1 MIRLLYW
8 YSQRGI
14 AHALHVD
21 TRETKRKYK
30 THDNLMTPVN
40 DILSD
45 ITPLLSGC
53 NRPLKMSFEDQLN
66 FLVYFHLEE
75 HRSGRHLVQVLK
87 EAHFARQHIEPMG
100 DIEKSSIF
108 EDIGSRGVE
117 QMMEM
122 FGKLYAKA
130 AKHLPKG
137 YAELG
142 DLVLIDGPLV
152 DDVLSMYWAD
162 YRKNSKKP
170 KVHIGFDLNRGIPKK
185 IFLTDDKEAERLV
198 VEKILAPGETGVM
211 DRGYQS
217 HKLFDAWQADE
228 KHYIC
233 RIRFST
239 GKTIVR
245 TNDVQA
251 DSTVFYDAVVLLGTS
266 GINQTERELRLVGY
280 RVANVNYWIAT
291 DRHDLTA
298 EQIVFAY
305 KLSWNIE
312 IFFGWWKR
320 HLKVYHLISRSQYG
334 LMVQM
339 LAGLTTYILLA
350 IYCHDQ
356 HHEKVSVKRLREI
369 SINIRNEMS
378 IEDIVNEA
386 GVWIYQPPNLNQSHA
401 NSCPD
406 IAGQHPG
413 FAEHLKMVS
422 DSSLY
427 LNDDNLWRE
436 KGER

>member
-1 MIRLLYW
+1 
-8 YSQRGI
+8 
-14 AHALHVD
+14 V
-21 TRETKRKYK
+21 
-30 THDNLMTPVN
+30 
-40 DILSD
+40 
-45 ITPLLSGC
+45 
-53 NRPLKMSFEDQLN
+53 
-66 FLVYFHLEE
+66 
-75 HRSGRHLVQVLK
+75 
-87 EAHFARQHIEPMG
+87 G

-108 EDIGSRGVE
+108 EDIGSRGLE

-185 IFLTDDKEAERLV
+185 IFLTDGKEAERLV

-251 DSTVFYDAVVLLGTS
+251 DSTAFYDAVVLLGTS

-386 GVWIYQPPNLNQSHA
+386 GVWIYRPPNQDQSHA
-401 NSCPD
+401 NPYPD

-413 FAEHLKMVS
+413 FAEHLKTVS
-422 DSSLY
+422 DNSLY